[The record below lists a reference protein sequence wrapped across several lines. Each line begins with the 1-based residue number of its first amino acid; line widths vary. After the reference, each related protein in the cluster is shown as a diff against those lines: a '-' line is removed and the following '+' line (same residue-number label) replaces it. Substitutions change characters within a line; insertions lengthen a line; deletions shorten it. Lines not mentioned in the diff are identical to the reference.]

1 MFGLLGM
8 YIFLLNLW
16 GGYDEIFF
24 YWYVCMKLCKFD
36 LLVYETFFAN

>member
-16 GGYDEIFF
+16 GSYDEIFF

-36 LLVYETFFAN
+36 LLVFETFFAN